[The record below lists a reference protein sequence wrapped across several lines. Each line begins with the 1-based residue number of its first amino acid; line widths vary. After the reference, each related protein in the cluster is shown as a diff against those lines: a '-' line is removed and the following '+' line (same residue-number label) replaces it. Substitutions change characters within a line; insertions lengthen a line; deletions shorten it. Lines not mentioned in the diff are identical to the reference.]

1 MADKCYSKRFR
12 RALKQSA
19 KLHERQTRKGSDV
32 PYMAHL
38 MHVSALVWEAGG
50 SEDQAIAA
58 LLHDAVED
66 QGGPEL
72 LDELRERYGKRVA
85 RIVADCSDSDGSG
98 DKLPWG
104 ERKTEH
110 LRHLEN
116 ADAESL
122 LVVAAD
128 KVHNVES
135 IIASLQEEGSS
146 VWDRFNAPSEQQ
158 VWYYQCVWEILS
170 DRLGA
175 EVPLIR
181 RLDRGVG
188 LLSVWAAVPR
198 GGSAPPPPPPAP
210 PMVEADS
217 SF

>member
-1 MADKCYSKRFR
+1 M
-12 RALKQSA
+12 
-19 KLHERQTRKGSDV
+19 
-32 PYMAHL
+32 PYIAHL

-72 LDELRERYGKRVA
+72 LEKIRDRYGEPVA
-85 RIVADCSDSDGSG
+85 RMVADCSDSDGVEEP
-98 DKLPWG
+98 LPWP
-104 ERKTEH
+104 ERKVEH
-110 LRHLEN
+110 LRHLETAG
-116 ADAESL
+116 ADSL

-128 KVHNVES
+128 KVNNVES
-135 IIASLQEEGSS
+135 MIAALQEEGSA
-146 VWDRFNAPSEQQ
+146 VWARFNADAEQQ
-158 VWYYQCVWEILS
+158 VWYYQSIWEILS
-170 DRLGA
+170 DRLGPDLSI
-175 EVPLIR
+175 VK

-198 GGSAPPPPPPAP
+198 GGAAAPPPPPTIDAG
-210 PMVEADS
+210 A